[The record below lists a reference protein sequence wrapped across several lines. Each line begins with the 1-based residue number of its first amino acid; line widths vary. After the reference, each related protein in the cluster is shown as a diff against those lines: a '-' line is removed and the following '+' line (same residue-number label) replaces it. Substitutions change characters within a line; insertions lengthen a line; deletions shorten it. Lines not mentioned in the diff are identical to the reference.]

1 VKKEDGEQFRL
12 NLCCLLIICSTRYYN
27 KLGKTYLFDIDF
39 HHLRKD
45 RDDWQSK
52 YTVDAYHVGNVR
64 VTNLN
69 LDLKLNYFYH
79 KKFTRFLVRELFI
92 L

>member
-1 VKKEDGEQFRL
+1 MKKEDGEQFHL
-12 NLCCLLIICSTRYYN
+12 NLCRLLFICPIRYYN

-52 YTVDAYHVGNVR
+52 YTVDAYHVGNVC
-64 VTNLN
+64 VKF
-69 LDLKLNYFYH
+69 DLGPKAELLLH
-79 KKFTRFLVRELFI
+79 QKFTRFLVREFLI